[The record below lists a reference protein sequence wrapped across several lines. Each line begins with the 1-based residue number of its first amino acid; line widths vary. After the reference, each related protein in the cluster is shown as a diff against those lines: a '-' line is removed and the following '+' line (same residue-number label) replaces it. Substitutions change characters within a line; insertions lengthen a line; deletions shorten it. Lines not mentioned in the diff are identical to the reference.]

1 MAAKQRT
8 VIPADPKDI
17 YCDTCPSRSPDQGS
31 QALTDQYARV
41 RGWHIYRGP
50 SIVDSAVNL
59 AKALCPECVGTPR
72 SKIETPTVLEGQSDI
87 FEDLGVTLTPEP
99 KGKRRKDGIN

>member
-17 YCDTCPSRSPDQGS
+17 FCDTCPARSPDQGS

-50 SIVDSAVNL
+50 SIVDSAVIL

-72 SKIETPTVLEGQSDI
+72 SRAEKIPPM
-87 FEDLGVTLTPEP
+87 EDQLGIDTELGIDLTHTP